1 MGERREI
8 LSKLC
13 DPIPVLTV
21 GSHFFSVSFAVERL
35 GLLFFQIYGKIGTA
49 FLKRI

>member
-21 GSHFFSVSFAVERL
+21 GSHFFGVFCRR
-35 GLLFFQIYGKIGTA
+35 KIGLA
-49 FLKRI
+49 FFAKIW

>member
-21 GSHFFSVSFAVERL
+21 GSHFFRC
-35 GLLFFQIYGKIGTA
+35 LLPSKDWACFFFKYMVK
-49 FLKRI
+49 